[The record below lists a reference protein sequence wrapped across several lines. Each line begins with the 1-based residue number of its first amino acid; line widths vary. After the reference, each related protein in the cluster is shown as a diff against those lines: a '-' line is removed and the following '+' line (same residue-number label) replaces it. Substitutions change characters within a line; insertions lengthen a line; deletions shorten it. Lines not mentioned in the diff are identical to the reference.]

1 MLFAYF
7 LMYHVFEIIIT
18 LDAVYK
24 KAFFEYFFLLKILN
38 VMNNNVFKDF
48 HDMLDFI
55 VIAKNNYDR
64 NMTEN

>member
-18 LDAVYK
+18 LDTVYE

>member
-1 MLFAYF
+1 MQAA
-7 LMYHVFEIIIT
+7 HE
-18 LDAVYK
+18 

-48 HDMLDFI
+48 LDMLDFI

>member
-1 MLFAYF
+1 MG
-7 LMYHVFEIIIT
+7 
-18 LDAVYK
+18 AVYE

-48 HDMLDFI
+48 LDMLDFI